1 MSRSRSRSR
10 SPNISNERSNETN
23 SESANNGS
31 CLYNYK
37 DILRYVRNLEHH
49 VNEDDLKDCFSKIGE
64 IDYIN
69 IVINPETQTNR
80 YFFFLILKYRG
91 YGFVKYKNS
100 EDAKKAIDELNK
112 QDLKGRELQIE
123 LSKRDKGYDPTPGK
137 CMYKTLS
144 IYSIIQFLILFLSD
158 SVF

>member
-23 SESANNGS
+23 SESTNNGS

-80 YFFFLILKYRG
+80 YFFF
-91 YGFVKYKNS
+91 
-100 EDAKKAIDELNK
+100 
-112 QDLKGRELQIE
+112 
-123 LSKRDKGYDPTPGK
+123 
-137 CMYKTLS
+137 
-144 IYSIIQFLILFLSD
+144 
-158 SVF
+158 